1 MSMADGKKPLSMLI
15 FLPSALLSKEQ
26 RMKYDY
32 HFNNETISID
42 IPDSDY
48 DVLIEMD
55 RLERNLE
62 KKETRRHISMDSGKV
77 DEKQLLSDADVESVC
92 IRLFEDE
99 TLRCAMNRLLPAQ
112 RELIQKVFFE
122 NQSIVSIA
130 REQGV
135 GESAIRDRLGR
146 VYARLKIF
154 LE

>member
-1 MSMADGKKPLSMLI
+1 
-15 FLPSALLSKEQ
+15 
-26 RMKYDY
+26 MKYDY

-92 IRLFEDE
+92 IRLFEEE

>member
-1 MSMADGKKPLSMLI
+1 MT
-15 FLPSALLSKEQ
+15 
-26 RMKYDY
+26 YDY

-48 DVLIEMD
+48 EVLIEMD

-62 KKETRRHISMDSGKV
+62 KKETRRHVSMDSGKV
-77 DEKQLLSDADVESVC
+77 DEKQLLSDEDVESVC

-99 TLRCAMNRLLPAQ
+99 ALRCAMTQLLPAQ
-112 RELIQKVFFE
+112 RELIQKVFYE

-135 GESAIRDRLGR
+135 GESAVRDRLGR

>member
-1 MSMADGKKPLSMLI
+1 MT
-15 FLPSALLSKEQ
+15 
-26 RMKYDY
+26 YDY

-48 DVLIEMD
+48 EVLIEMD

-62 KKETRRHISMDSGKV
+62 KKETRRHVSMDSGKV

-99 TLRCAMNRLLPAQ
+99 ALRCAMTQLLPAQ
-112 RELIQKVFFE
+112 RELIQKVFYE

-135 GESAIRDRLGR
+135 GESAVRDRLGR
-146 VYARLKIF
+146 VYARLKIL